1 MPEVVEL
8 EVAENGEIGEKDDE
22 GVKHYHPALNDERIV
37 CVKMR
42 TEQREHR
49 ERSNV
54 WYYGRLSL
62 DTAHLR
68 W

>member
-37 CVKMR
+37 C
-42 TEQREHR
+42 ENENGAEREHR

-54 WYYGRLSL
+54 WYYGRLS
-62 DTAHLR
+62 AHLG

>member
-37 CVKMR
+37 C
-42 TEQREHR
+42 ENENGA
-49 ERSNV
+49 ERAP
-54 WYYGRLSL
+54 RKK
-62 DTAHLR
+62 
-68 W
+68 